1 MQSGSQGSALEGR
14 LKFSRKQQKEETR
27 QKLMDAAAAEL
38 ASGRSFDT
46 LSLREVAKLAGIAP
60 TSFYRHFHD
69 MEGLGLALIEEHGAG
84 LLTLMHRV
92 REQASEGR
100 SVIRASVETLFDY
113 IFANQG
119 MSRMILQESM
129 ARESAFRKAA
139 EKLFVTMSSDLADFL
154 VWDAQQRGVPLS
166 HPRLAANS
174 AVAILFTTGIAL
186 LNTPAE
192 DRDRRIEAAISPVA
206 HDHARCSKPWRR
218 RPETDCERNEVLL

>member
-1 MQSGSQGSALEGR
+1 M
-14 LKFSRKQQKEETR
+14 KVSRKQQKEETR
-27 QKLMDAAAAEL
+27 QKLMDAATAEL

-100 SVIRASVETLFDY
+100 SVIRVSVETLFDY
-113 IFANQG
+113 IFSNQG
-119 MSRMILQESM
+119 VSRMILQESLS
-129 ARESAFRKAA
+129 RESPFRKAA
-139 EKLFVTMSSDLADFL
+139 EKLFVTMSVDLADFL

-166 HPRLAANS
+166 HPQLAANS

-186 LNTPAE
+186 LDRPEE
-192 DRDRRIEAAISPVA
+192 DRDRGIEAAIIQLRMIMRGA
-206 HDHARCSKPWRR
+206 EAMGKA
-218 RPETDCERNEVLL
+218 T

>member
-1 MQSGSQGSALEGR
+1 M
-14 LKFSRKQQKEETR
+14 KVSRKQQKEETR
-27 QKLMDAAAAEL
+27 QKLMDAATAEL

-69 MEGLGLALIEEHGAG
+69 MEGLGLALIEEHAAG
-84 LLTLMHRV
+84 LLTLMHSV

-113 IFANQG
+113 IFSNQG

-129 ARESAFRKAA
+129 ARESTFRKAA
-139 EKLFVTMSSDLADFL
+139 ERLFITMSSDLADFL
-154 VWDAQQRGVPLS
+154 VWDAQQRGVPLRY
-166 HPRLAANS
+166 PQLAANS

-186 LNTPAE
+186 LNTPAK
-192 DRDRRIEAAISPVA
+192 DRDRRIEAAIVQLRMIMRGA
-206 HDHARCSKPWRR
+206 EAMGK
-218 RPETDCERNEVLL
+218 TN

>member
-1 MQSGSQGSALEGR
+1 V
-14 LKFSRKQQKEETR
+14 LKVSRKEQKEETR
-27 QKLMDAAAAEL
+27 QKLMDAATAEL

-69 MEGLGLALIEEHGAG
+69 MEGLGLALIDEHAAG
-84 LLTLMHRV
+84 LLSLMHRV

-113 IFANQG
+113 IFSNQG

-139 EKLFVTMSSDLADFL
+139 EKLFVTMSKDLRDFL
-154 VWDAQQRGVPLS
+154 VWDAEQRGVPLS
-166 HPRLAANS
+166 HPQLAANS

-186 LNTPAE
+186 LNTPVE
-192 DRDRRIEAAISPVA
+192 DRDRRIETAIVQLRMIMRGA
-206 HDHARCSKPWRR
+206 EAMGK
-218 RPETDCERNEVLL
+218 TT